1 MDKRLFTGLAV
12 AGTLALATPVM
23 VHAWGGGERCA
34 DGPRAGMMHKH
45 AHYAMQGKGGGEQMG
60 RQGRGQGMMGALQL
74 SDEQRSRIGELRAAQ
89 APAMREQAA
98 AAREARRELRALS
111 MSADYDEAKARAIS
125 ERAAKA
131 SAEMSMLRAK
141 AGNEFFN
148 ILTPEQRQ
156 QFTERMASYEQR
168 GMQRRGM
175 KGGGMHGH
183 GHGMH
188 GGYGRGGYGPG
199 GCGAWSGDAPAG
211 GADAPDAGSKS

>member
-1 MDKRLFTGLAV
+1 MNKRLLTGLAV
-12 AGTLALATPVM
+12 AGALALAAPVM
-23 VHAWGGGERCA
+23 VHAWGGGAGCA

-45 AHYAMQGKGGGEQMG
+45 GQYAMQGKAGGEQMG
-60 RQGRGQGMMGALQL
+60 WQGRGQGMMGALQL
-74 SDEQRSRIGELRAAQ
+74 SDEQRSRIAELRASR

-98 AAREARRELRALS
+98 TVREARRELRALS

-168 GMQRRGM
+168 GMQGRGM
-175 KGGGMHGH
+175 KGRGMHGH
-183 GHGMH
+183 GYGMH
-188 GGYGRGGYGPG
+188 GGYGPG
-199 GCGAWSGDAPAG
+199 GCRAWQGDAPAG